1 LVPKFLEYLRLIRFA
16 NCLLAAVG
24 VAVGAWMTS
33 SGAVYF
39 SPVVAAL
46 AAFLVCAAGNVV
58 NDIVDLDI
66 DRVNRPRRV
75 LVRGV
80 VSIPAAKR
88 LAIALN
94 LLALVL
100 ALSVGLALT
109 AIALLTIL
117 LLFAYNLR
125 LKKTPLA
132 GNAVVAALAGLTFVT
147 GGIAAS
153 PALVF
158 HLPGPL
164 VAAVFAFFFHFVR
177 EIVKDVQDM
186 EGDGPAGVRS
196 LPHVVGVSRSLLLAL
211 ALFVALALV
220 TVIPVLAHW
229 YGRTY
234 ETITLYVIDLPLL
247 AMLVVLWQRPGPRL
261 LWAAS
266 GALKVGMILGL
277 VALLAA

>member
-1 LVPKFLEYLRLIRFA
+1 LVLKFLEYLRLIRFV

-24 VAVGAWMTS
+24 VAVGAWMTAPGS
-33 SGAVYF
+33 AYF
-39 SPVVAAL
+39 PSLVSAL

-58 NDIVDLDI
+58 NDIVDVDI

-80 VSIPAAKR
+80 VSIAAAKR
-88 LAIALN
+88 LALALN
-94 LLALVL
+94 LLAFVL
-100 ALSVGLALT
+100 ALCVGWAMAGLAM
-109 AIALLTIL
+109 ATIL

-132 GNAVVAALAGLTFVT
+132 GNAVVAALAGLTFIT
-147 GGIAAS
+147 GGVAAD
-153 PALVF
+153 PVRAF
-158 HLPGPL
+158 DLPGPL
-164 VAAVFAFFFHFVR
+164 VPAVFAFFFHLVR

-196 LPHVVGVSRSLLLAL
+196 LPHVAGVSKSLLLAL
-211 ALFVALALV
+211 MLFAILSLV
-220 TVIPVLAHW
+220 TVIPVLARW
-229 YGRTY
+229 YGRAY
-234 ETITLYVIDLPLL
+234 EIITLYVIDLPLL
-247 AMLVVLWQRPGPRL
+247 ALLVVLWRRPDPRL
-261 LWAAS
+261 VWAAS